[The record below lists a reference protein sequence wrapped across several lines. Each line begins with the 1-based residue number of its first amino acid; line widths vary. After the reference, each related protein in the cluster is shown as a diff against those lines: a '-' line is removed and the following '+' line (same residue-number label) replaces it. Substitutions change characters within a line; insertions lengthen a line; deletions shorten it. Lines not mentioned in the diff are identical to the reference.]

1 MRGPCYTMSSDISAL
16 RTPRATERDTAGD
29 TPAVSVRSVG
39 KSFPTGLVAL
49 TDVSFDVPK
58 DGFTSILGP
67 SGCGKSTLL
76 RMIAG
81 LLPVSTG
88 EIRLHG
94 ERVDAPPPGLIYVFQ
109 QYSKSLLPWK
119 TVLGNLMFG
128 AQSPRARHASGRPL
142 TEADCKEYL
151 ELVGLKGHEHSYP
164 SQLSGGMQQRV
175 AIARALVARPGILL
189 MDEPF
194 SALDALTREGLQ
206 DLLLKLWHDVS
217 LTVVFVT
224 HDIGEAIY
232 LSDHIVAL
240 AGTPASV
247 AARIDVKVSRPRQQ
261 VSTRE
266 SPAFLELRRSLYQM
280 VVGREE

>member
-1 MRGPCYTMSSDISAL
+1 MSSSTSALPAL
-16 RTPRATERDTAGD
+16 RTTGQGVADNR
-29 TPAVSVRSVG
+29 PALSVRSAG
-39 KSFPTGLVAL
+39 KSFSSGLTAL
-49 TDVSFDVPK
+49 TGVSFDVPTG
-58 DGFTSILGP
+58 GFTSILGP

-88 EIRLHG
+88 EILLHG
-94 ERVDAPPPGLIYVFQ
+94 ERVDGPPPGLVYVFQ

-119 TVLGNLMFG
+119 TVVGNVMFG
-128 AQSPRARHASGRPL
+128 VQSPRARRASEKPL
-142 TEADCKEYL
+142 TEADCVEYIG
-151 ELVGLKGHEHSYP
+151 LVGLKGHEHSYP

-206 DLLLKLWHDVS
+206 DLLLKLWHDVRF
-217 LTVVFVT
+217 TVAFVT

-232 LSDHIVAL
+232 LSDHIVVL

-247 AARIDVKVSRPRQQ
+247 AAVIDVDVARPRHQ

-266 SPAFLELRRSLYQM
+266 SPAFLELRRSLYRM